1 LHTDVLALEI
11 RDAANAFFRKELET
25 ADVLTTHDRDRFASI
40 DRNNDRWRVVCSEI
54 DFAVCE

>member
-1 LHTDVLALEI
+1 LHADVLALEI

-40 DRNNDRWRVVCSEI
+40 DRNLARQNVRQRPQYS
-54 DFAVCE
+54 ARK